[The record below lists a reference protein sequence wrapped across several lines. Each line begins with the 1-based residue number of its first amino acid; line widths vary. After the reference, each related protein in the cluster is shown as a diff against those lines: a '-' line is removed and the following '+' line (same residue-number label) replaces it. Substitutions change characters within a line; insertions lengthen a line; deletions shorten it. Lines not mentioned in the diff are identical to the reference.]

1 MYNICNVLYFYQL
14 PFSLIFLLG
23 FSLGSVRKTD
33 ISTFD
38 LGFIDPLMIEIE
50 RIVSKIDQLKVS
62 VIMLSVDLWSSVL
75 RLIA

>member
-1 MYNICNVLYFYQL
+1 MYNICNVLYLYQQ
-14 PFSLIFLLG
+14 PFSLIFLFG

-50 RIVSKIDQLKVS
+50 KIVSKIDQLKVS